1 MYITLTCDLIGS
13 KEASNRYKV
22 QQELKKAT
30 KVINSNFSKNICS
43 PFVIVWGDSF
53 QGVLSSLNNFYTILE
68 AFESHLSID
77 FRCGLGVGTIS
88 TPFSINPLEMDGPAF
103 HRSQN
108 ALMKAEKEG
117 RAIWLQSEKP
127 LFDNMINTILTLLTT
142 IRKGWTSRQQ
152 EIIKLRKKNL
162 TYKEIG
168 ERKKISKQAVSIILK
183 SAHWG
188 EVSLAIETLNN
199 LDYEAF

>member
-1 MYITLTCDLIGS
+1 MYIILTCDLIGS
-13 KEASNRYKV
+13 KEVLDRYKI
-22 QQELKKAT
+22 QQELKEAT
-30 KVINSNFSKNICS
+30 KAINTKFSRNICS

-53 QGVLSSLNNFYTILE
+53 QGVLGSLENFYTILE
-68 AFESHLSID
+68 SFEEYLSID
-77 FRCGLGVGTIS
+77 FRCGLGIGTIN
-88 TPFSINPLEMDGPAF
+88 TPFSANPLEMDGPAF

-108 ALMKAEKEG
+108 ALMIAEKE
-117 RAIWLQSEKP
+117 RRTIWLQSEKK

-183 SAHWG
+183 SAHWE
-188 EVSLAIETLNN
+188 EVSLAIETLNK
-199 LDYEAF
+199 LDYQAF